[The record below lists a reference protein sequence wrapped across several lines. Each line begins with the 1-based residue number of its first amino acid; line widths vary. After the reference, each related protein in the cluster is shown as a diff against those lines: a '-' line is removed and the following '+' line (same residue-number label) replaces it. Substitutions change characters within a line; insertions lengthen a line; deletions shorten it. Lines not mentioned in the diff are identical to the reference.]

1 MEVARLQATITADD
15 RDFQRKMRGAEA
27 RGQTT
32 ARSLRNTFSNLKLS
46 LPSIGGGLA
55 GGAGNLGGILNVAGG
70 NILTSILGKVTGGMT
85 DAIQVGVNYNKMLEA
100 QSIAFQTLGQSAAD
114 TEKHLADLQALGL
127 KTPFDYQD
135 LVKASITMSAFGFET
150 RSRIDDLRK
159 LADGA
164 AIGAAATGNFAE
176 SLQGV
181 ILALG
186 QMRATGKL
194 SAEEMN
200 QLINRGLPAWDILA
214 KKIGISV
221 KELRALSDAG
231 KLRGDVAASLLT
243 EGIGQ
248 YAAGAGDRLSETI
261 LGKESNVR
269 DAFQKRAA
277 QDSKTLTEA
286 YRNSLDS
293 ALKELEQGAGQGT
306 TAKIGDTLAKN
317 LEFITDAI
325 TGKISSAE
333 FLGALKLT
341 GAQMWESI
349 QQGFTGAI
357 TSGSAAAVEAVKGWA
372 GGVIDSAKKALG
384 IQSPS
389 KVFAEIG
396 QDTIAGFTMGLEA
409 GKKKQQQK
417 PVVDVEAMR
426 KRLVEELKKLRDD
439 PKIQAMLRTISF
451 AEGANYNTLFGGGTF
466 GSYEA
471 HPNQRVTAKLGGQE
485 ITSTAAGAFQILKR
499 IDDTLSKRLGLSD
512 FSPETQDLK
521 ALALMKE
528 KNAIKP
534 LLEGDFA
541 TAVERLKR
549 VWASLPD
556 SPFGQPTKKLE
567 DLTEKYNAALEE
579 LTGQT
584 MATSTAVNS
593 LTDTIVKVDLAAQN
607 LTVRGGDGAAQQPFG
622 NLGSMTVRAPQS
634 LESLATIPESFK
646 RLSEET
652 TLAKRSMEMLPPPLA
667 QVAQTAP
674 QAASGM
680 EAVTKASQDQ
690 IDALMAT
697 AGKFGTAASRFD
709 EFKDRMGQ
717 NFDDLIGALFEGGDR
732 WKDAAKNVA
741 SDFFNTLA
749 SEMMLAATNGKYGS
763 IGGLLGGIV
772 GGLFGGIFGG
782 GKAAGGPVR
791 RGRIYL
797 VGEEGPELFA
807 PPRSG
812 EIVPAD
818 RTRRMMASRDPRR
831 DLADRREHAMRHHSG
846 IMGKLIMA
854 MRDGAFR
861 SLDTDAIKRRS
872 LGPAGALFGS
882 LAGKRAMGGP
892 VSGGN
897 RYLVGEEGPEMYLPA
912 SGSGRADVRN
922 YNITINVPVTA
933 PTGTITPQTQRQI
946 AAQTAQALQAA
957 LARNA

>member
-27 RGQTT
+27 RGQST

-55 GGAGNLGGILNVAGG
+55 GGGASLGGIVNVAGG
-70 NILTSILGKVTGGMT
+70 NILTSILGKVAGATT
-85 DAIQVGVNYNKMLEA
+85 DAIQVGINYNKMLEA
-100 QSIAFQTLGQSAAD
+100 QSIAFQTLGQSAEQ
-114 TEKHLADLQALGL
+114 TQKHLADLQALGL

-135 LVKASITMSAFGFET
+135 LVKASLTMNAFGFST
-150 RSRIDDLRK
+150 QNRIEDLRK
-159 LADGA
+159 LSDAA
-164 AIGAAATGNFAE
+164 AIAAAGTGNFTEA
-176 SLQGV
+176 LQG
-181 ILALG
+181 IIFALG
-186 QMRATGKL
+186 QMRAKGKV

-200 QLINRGLPAWDILA
+200 QLAERGIPAWDILA
-214 KKIGISV
+214 RKVGRT
-221 KELRALSDAG
+221 KEELQKLAETG

-243 EGIGQ
+243 EGLGQ
-248 YAAGAGDRLSETI
+248 FAAGAGDRLSETI

-277 QDSKTLTEA
+277 QDSKSLTEA

-293 ALKELEQGAGQGT
+293 ALKELESGTGQGA
-306 TAKIGDTLAKN
+306 TAAIGDTLAKN

-349 QQGFTGAI
+349 QQGFIGAI
-357 TSGSAAAVEAVKGWA
+357 SSGSAAAVDAVRGWA

-396 QDTIAGFTMGLEA
+396 QDTIAGFAMGLES
-409 GKKKQQQK
+409 GKKKQQK
-417 PVVDVEAMR
+417 PIVDVEAMR
-426 KRLVEELKKLRDD
+426 KRLVEELKKLRED

-466 GSYEA
+466 GSYAA
-471 HPNQRVTAKLGGQE
+471 HPNQKVTAKLGGQE

-528 KNAIKP
+528 KNAINP

-567 DLTEKYNAALEE
+567 TLTEKYNSELES

-584 MATSTAVNS
+584 AATTMAINS
-593 LTDTIVKVDLAAQN
+593 LADSIVKVDLAAQS
-607 LTVRGGDGAAQQPFG
+607 LTVRGGDGAAQRG
-622 NLGSMTVRAPQS
+622 DLGSMTIRAPQA
-634 LESLATIPESFK
+634 LEPLATIPDTFK
-646 RLSEET
+646 RLSTET

-680 EAVTKASQDQ
+680 EAVTRASQDQ
-690 IDALMAT
+690 IDALI
-697 AGKFGTAASRFD
+697 AGASKFGTAANRFD

-717 NFDDLIGALFEGGDR
+717 NFDDLIGSLFEGGDR

-741 SDFFNTLA
+741 VDFFNSLA

-763 IGGLLGGIV
+763 LGGLLGGLV
-772 GGLFGGIFGG
+772 GGLFGGLFGG
-782 GKAAGGPVR
+782 GKAAGGPVDA
-791 RGRIYL
+791 GRMYM
-797 VGEEGPELFA
+797 VGE
-807 PPRSG
+807 R
-812 EIVPAD
+812 
-818 RTRRMMASRDPRR
+818 
-831 DLADRREHAMRHHSG
+831 
-846 IMGKLIMA
+846 
-854 MRDGAFR
+854 
-861 SLDTDAIKRRS
+861 
-872 LGPAGALFGS
+872 
-882 LAGKRAMGGP
+882 
-892 VSGGN
+892 
-897 RYLVGEEGPEMYLPA
+897 GPEMFIPRS
-912 SGSGRADVRN
+912 SGTIIPNGGAAPI
-922 YNITINVPVTA
+922 NITINVPVTA
-933 PTGTITPQTQRQI
+933 PNGTVTPQTRQQI
-946 AAQTAQALQAA
+946 ATQTAQALNAA
-957 LARNA
+957 LRRNG